1 MQDTE
6 RHSFAERVIG
16 AARLDRRIYEEVE
29 HDRDATM
36 QAAALVVLGSIAAGV
51 AALASGDIVSFL
63 LGVFVVGLAG
73 WAVYAWLAYFIG
85 TRLLAGP
92 ETSADWGE
100 LARTLGFAQAPRLL
114 LVLSFVPV
122 LGAIAA
128 LAAALWTLVTTVVA
142 LRAALDFGTG
152 RAIATAVLA
161 WLPSAILISI
171 LLAAAGAP

>member
-100 LARTLGFAQAPRLL
+100 LARTLASRRR
-114 LVLSFVPV
+114 
-122 LGAIAA
+122 
-128 LAAALWTLVTTVVA
+128 
-142 LRAALDFGTG
+142 RACC
-152 RAIATAVLA
+152 
-161 WLPSAILISI
+161 WC
-171 LLAAAGAP
+171 